1 MRYFSTN
8 QHSSAVG
15 FREALFHGLAPDRG
29 LYLPESIPE
38 FDRSFYQREMT
49 YSELAA
55 EMIQPFVSKNI
66 SSAELM
72 EICNAAFT
80 FDIPLV
86 CLIDDIYV
94 LELFHGPTMAFKDFA
109 ARFMARCMEHLL
121 SEEITILV
129 ATSGDTGSAV
139 ANGFFDLD
147 GIQVV
152 ILYPSGRVSAIQ
164 EQQLTTYGGNI
175 TALEVEGS
183 FDDCQHMVKEAFLDK
198 SVNQRRSLSSA
209 NSINIARLLP
219 QSVYYAWAWKQ
230 INTDQPIVFSV
241 PSGNFGN
248 LTGGIIAKHM
258 GLPVEKFIAATNAND
273 VFPKYLETGEF
284 NGMPSKQ
291 TISNAMDVGRPSNFD
306 RILKIYNENV
316 NEVRRDLISWSF
328 QDDETKYAIQYTN
341 DKLNYLTDPHTAVG
355 LSGIEKY
362 RQEVNAHLTGI
373 ALATAHPGKFPQVV
387 EPVINEQIAI
397 PRQLQK
403 SMEKEKNSI
412 IIPAHYSYLKEFL
425 IHH

>member
-1 MRYFSTN
+1 
-8 QHSSAVG
+8 
-15 FREALFHGLAPDRG
+15 
-29 LYLPESIPE
+29 
-38 FDRSFYQREMT
+38 
-49 YSELAA
+49 
-55 EMIQPFVSKNI
+55 
-66 SSAELM
+66 
-72 EICNAAFT
+72 
-80 FDIPLV
+80 
-86 CLIDDIYV
+86 
-94 LELFHGPTMAFKDFA
+94 
-109 ARFMARCMEHLL
+109 
-121 SEEITILV
+121 
-129 ATSGDTGSAV
+129 
-139 ANGFFDLD
+139 
-147 GIQVV
+147 
-152 ILYPSGRVSAIQ
+152 
-164 EQQLTTYGGNI
+164 
-175 TALEVEGS
+175 
-183 FDDCQHMVKEAFLDK
+183 
-198 SVNQRRSLSSA
+198 
-209 NSINIARLLP
+209 
-219 QSVYYAWAWKQ
+219 
-230 INTDQPIVFSV
+230 
-241 PSGNFGN
+241 
-248 LTGGIIAKHM
+248 TGGIIAKHM

-425 IHH
+425 IHN

>member
-1 MRYFSTN
+1 MRYLSTN
-8 QHSSAVG
+8 QQSIAVG

-29 LYLPESIPE
+29 LYFPESIPE
-38 FDRSFYQREMT
+38 FDHAFYQKEMT
-49 YSELAA
+49 YCELAA
-55 EMIQPFVSKNI
+55 EMIHPFVSENI

-72 EICNAAFT
+72 DICNAAFT
-80 FDIPLV
+80 FDIPVV
-86 CLIDDIYV
+86 CLINDIYV

-109 ARFMARCMEHLL
+109 ARFMAHCMEHLL
-121 SEEITILV
+121 LEEITILV

-139 ANGFFDLD
+139 ANGFFGLD

-152 ILYPSGRVSAIQ
+152 ILYPSGRVSAVQ

-175 TALEVEGS
+175 IALEVEGS
-183 FDDCQHMVKEAFLDK
+183 FDDCQYMVKEAFLDK
-198 SVNQRRSLSSA
+198 NVNQQHSLSSA

-230 INTDQPIVFSV
+230 IGANQPIVFSV

-248 LTGGIIAKHM
+248 LTGGILAKHM

-284 NGMPSKQ
+284 NAMPSKQ

-306 RILKIYNENV
+306 RILKIYNKNV
-316 NEVRRDLISWSF
+316 NNVRRDIISWSF
-328 QDDETKYAIQYTN
+328 QDDETRNAIEHTK
-341 DKLNYLTDPHTAVG
+341 DKFNYLTDPHTAVG

-362 RQEVNAHLTGI
+362 QQEGNAHFTGI

-387 EPVINEQIAI
+387 EPIIKEQITI
-397 PRQLQK
+397 PSQLQK
-403 SMEKEKNSI
+403 AMKKEKNSI
-412 IIPAHYSYLKEFL
+412 VIPADYSSLKEFL
-425 IHH
+425 IQT

>member
-8 QHSSAVG
+8 ERSTAVS
-15 FREALFHGLAPDRG
+15 FKKVLFKGLAPDGG

-38 FDRSFYQREMT
+38 FDIAFYRSEMT
-49 YSELAA
+49 YCELAS
-55 EMIQPFVSKNI
+55 EMIQPFVSENLT
-66 SSAELM
+66 SAELM
-72 EICNAAFT
+72 KISEAAFN
-80 FDIPLV
+80 FNIPLV
-86 CLIDDIYV
+86 SLTADLQV
-94 LELFHGPTMAFKDFA
+94 LELFHGPTLAFKDFA

-121 SEEITILV
+121 AEEITILV

-139 ANGFFDLD
+139 ANSFFGLD
-147 GIQVV
+147 GIRVA
-152 ILYPSGRVSAIQ
+152 ILYPAGRVSPIQ
-164 EQQLTTYGGNI
+164 EKQLTTYGGNV
-175 TALEVEGS
+175 TALEVQGN
-183 FDDCQHMVKEAFLDK
+183 FDDCQHMVKKAFSDE
-198 SVNQRRSLSSA
+198 SIIQRRPLSSA
-209 NSINIARLLP
+209 NSINIARILP

-230 INTDQPIVFSV
+230 IGTDQPIVFSV

-248 LTGGIIAKHM
+248 LTGGILAKHM

-284 NGMPSKQ
+284 NAMPSKQ

-328 QDDETKYAIQYTN
+328 QDDETKYAIQYTK
-341 DKLNYLTDPHTAVG
+341 DKFNYLTDPHTAVG

-387 EPVINEQIAI
+387 EPIINEQIAI

-403 SMEKEKNSI
+403 AMEKEKNSI

-425 IHH
+425 IHT

>member
-1 MRYFSTN
+1 MQYFSTKN
-8 QHSSAVG
+8 KCAAVS
-15 FREALFHGLAPDRG
+15 FKKALFKGLAPDGG

-38 FDRSFYQREMT
+38 FDLEFFKSGLSYP
-49 YSELAA
+49 ELACK
-55 EMIQPFVSKNI
+55 MIDPYVSGDI
-66 SSAELM
+66 STADLEQITKS
-72 EICNAAFT
+72 AFT
-80 FDIPLV
+80 FDIPLIF
-86 CLIDDIYV
+86 LNDKLGV
-94 LELFHGPTMAFKDFA
+94 LELFHGPTLAFKDFA
-109 ARFMARCMEHLL
+109 ARFMAHCMEHLL
-121 SEEITILV
+121 LEEITILV

-139 ANGFFDLD
+139 ANGFFGLD

-152 ILYPSGRVSAIQ
+152 ILYPSGRVSAVQ

-175 TALEVEGS
+175 IALEVEGS
-183 FDDCQHMVKEAFLDK
+183 FDDCQYMVKEAFLDK
-198 SVNQRRSLSSA
+198 NVNQRHSLSSA

-230 INTDQPIVFSV
+230 IGANQPIVFSV

-248 LTGGIIAKHM
+248 LTGGILAKHM

-284 NGMPSKQ
+284 NAMPSKQ

-306 RILKIYNENV
+306 RILKIYNKNV

-328 QDDETKYAIQYTN
+328 QDNQTKYAIQYTK
-341 DKLNYLTDPHTAVG
+341 DKLNYLADPHTALG
-355 LSGIEKY
+355 LLGIEKY
-362 RQEVNAHLTGI
+362 QQEVNYHLTGI

-387 EPVINEQIAI
+387 EPVINEKIFI
-397 PRQLQK
+397 PKQLQK

-425 IHH
+425 IHN

>member
-8 QHSSAVG
+8 RQSPAVG
-15 FREALFHGLAPDRG
+15 FREALFQGLAPDRG
-29 LYLPESIPE
+29 LYLPESFPE
-38 FDRSFYQREMT
+38 FDRTFYQKEMT
-49 YSELAA
+49 YIELAS
-55 EMIQPFVSKNI
+55 EMIQPFVSENI
-66 SSAELM
+66 SSGRLID
-72 EICNAAFT
+72 ICKATFT

-86 CLIDDIYV
+86 YLIDNIFV

-109 ARFMARCMEHLL
+109 ARFMARCMEYLL
-121 SEEITILV
+121 SDEITILV

-139 ANGFFDLD
+139 ANGFFGLD

-152 ILYPSGRVSAIQ
+152 ILYPSGRVSEIQ

-183 FDDCQHMVKEAFLDK
+183 FDDCQQMVKEAFLDQNL
-198 SVNQRRSLSSA
+198 NQQCSLSSA

-230 INTDQPIVFSV
+230 IGTDKSIVFSV

-273 VFPKYLETGEF
+273 VFPRYLETGEF
-284 NGMPSKQ
+284 NAMPSKQ

-316 NEVRRDLISWSF
+316 NEVRHDLISWSF
-328 QDDETKYAIQYTN
+328 QDNQTKYAIQYTK
-341 DKLNYLTDPHTAVG
+341 DKLNYLADPHTALG
-355 LSGIEKY
+355 
-362 RQEVNAHLTGI
+362 
-373 ALATAHPGKFPQVV
+373 
-387 EPVINEQIAI
+387 
-397 PRQLQK
+397 
-403 SMEKEKNSI
+403 
-412 IIPAHYSYLKEFL
+412 
-425 IHH
+425 